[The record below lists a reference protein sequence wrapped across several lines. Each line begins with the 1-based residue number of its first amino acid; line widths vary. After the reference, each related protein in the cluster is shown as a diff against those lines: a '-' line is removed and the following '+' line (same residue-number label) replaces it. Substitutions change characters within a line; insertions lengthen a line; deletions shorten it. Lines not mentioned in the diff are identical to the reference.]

1 MDKNSRDLSEPIQ
14 EAVSYPNQASNK
26 SIIEVK
32 DLRKVYRV
40 GKQAVFALN
49 SVSFSINKG
58 EFCAIV
64 GTSGS
69 GKSTLLN
76 LLAGLEPAS
85 KGSIRI
91 NNVLTSRLSEKELVE
106 FRRKYVGFIFQS
118 FNLIASMTAWENVA
132 LPLLFRGV
140 SENRRKR
147 AAIQMLNRLGLKD
160 HIMHKPSELSGGQ
173 QQRVGIARALVVKPA
188 IVFADE
194 PTGNLDSVTSREI
207 MGLLQEISQENQQTL
222 IMVTHDNSIAAYADR
237 IFRISDGKIIGIE
250 KGTKQNESFKKAE

>member
-1 MDKNSRDLSEPIQ
+1 MENSIRGLSDPVPETQ
-14 EAVSYPNQASNK
+14 AKSKEAGNK
-26 SIIEVK
+26 SIIEVE

-40 GKQAVFALN
+40 GKQPVFALN
-49 SVSFSINKG
+49 SVSFSIEKG

-91 NNVLTSRLSEKELVE
+91 NNIITSRLSEKELVE
-106 FRRKYVGFIFQS
+106 FRRQYIGFIFQS
-118 FNLIASMTAWENVA
+118 FNLIPSMTAWENVA

-140 SENRRKR
+140 SEGRRKK
-147 AAIQMLNRLGLKD
+147 AAIRMLNRLGLRD

-207 MGLLQEISQENQQTL
+207 MDLLREISQESQQTL

-250 KGTKQNESFKKAE
+250 KGTKQNESFRKAE